1 MKNRIASLLLL
12 PILLA
17 FGMTS
22 CSDSSQT
29 AAVKKEAKYH
39 CPMHPTYT
47 DDRPSD
53 CPICGMRL
61 VAIKITGGAATNA
74 AHESHENQVPGRV
87 AISVSPERRQTIGLA
102 TSEVTIRTFARSVR
116 TTALV
121 EHDETRLARIAP
133 RFGGWVRKL
142 HVAFTGQ
149 QVTAGQPLFTAY
161 SPELFTAENEYLLA
175 LQNAR
180 FLTNSTAADRQSA
193 ESLANSARRRLELL
207 EVGDAELRDLET
219 RGKAGDE
226 LLFRAPLSGHVIT
239 KNAVEGQSF
248 IAGEP
253 LYEIGDMMH
262 LWLRA
267 SLFEYEISAV
277 TTGAIARAVFP
288 HLNNLSLP
296 CTVQFIYPHID
307 AQTRRAEIRL
317 NLDNT
322 NHVVRPGMWANVE
335 LEIPLGEG
343 LAVPASALIDSGTR
357 RIAFVDRADGH
368 LEPRDVKVGATADE
382 YTQVLSGLKAGEK
395 VVTRALFMIDS
406 ESQLKAA
413 IAGMTTAPEH
423 H

>member
-1 MKNRIASLLLL
+1 MALIVV
-12 PILLA
+12 
-17 FGMTS
+17 FGITG
-22 CSDSSQT
+22 CGDSSKTT
-29 AAVKKEAKYH
+29 AIKKEPKYH

-61 VAIKITGGAATNA
+61 VPIKNAGGTVTNT
-74 AHESHENQVPGRV
+74 AHESHADPVPGRV
-87 AISVSPERRQTIGLA
+87 TIMVSPNRRQTIGLA
-102 TSEVTIRTFARSVR
+102 TSEVSTRSFTRSLR

-142 HVAFTGQ
+142 HVAYTGQ

-180 FLTNSTAADRQSA
+180 ALSNSPAADRQSA
-193 ESLANSARRRLELL
+193 GSLVDSARRRLQLL
-207 EVGDAELRDLET
+207 EVGDTEIRALESQ
-219 RGKAGDE
+219 GKAGDE

-239 KNAVEGQSF
+239 KNSVEGQSF
-248 IAGEP
+248 MAGET
-253 LYEIGDMMH
+253 LYEIGDLMH

-267 SLFEYEISAV
+267 SLFEYEISV
-277 TTGAIARAVFP
+277 VGTGATARAVFP
-288 HLNNLSLP
+288 HLNNLTLP

-322 NHVVRPGMWANVE
+322 NHIVRPGMWANVE
-335 LEIPLGEG
+335 LDIPLGES
-343 LAVPASALIDSGTR
+343 LAVPSSALIDTGTR
-357 RIAFVDRADGH
+357 LIAFVDREDGH
-368 LEPRDVKVGATADE
+368 LEPREVKTGATAEE

-413 IAGMTTAPEH
+413 IAGMGSAPEH